1 MDIKQLQALLAIADH
16 GSFSAAAK
24 ALLTVQSNV
33 SAHIQRLENEL
44 GVTLVDR
51 HDGSLTD
58 EGEMVAQRA
67 RRVIHEIED
76 IDADIHSLGDSPS
89 GDARIGAIGT
99 TGRWL
104 MPLLLPEVGER
115 HPNVHTTV
123 FEGATNNL
131 VLRIN
136 TGEIDAAI
144 VHLPLSTT
152 EFDVTA
158 LFAEELVVIA
168 HTKHELAQYESI
180 SLAELSDYQLLLA
193 PRGTPLRRII
203 DRAAANEG
211 VAMNAL
217 AEIDGVRLMTSL
229 AFEGYGAAIVPA
241 SAIPGWLRGDFVRIS
256 VPGLPRR
263 VVGWAQRHR
272 PRPNRATLAV
282 RDTLVD
288 IIDRYG
294 DRQPGVTKD
303 IHALAP
309 RPFTKATASKGTSA
323 KGRPAVGAV

>member
-24 ALLTVQSNV
+24 SLLTVQSNV
-33 SAHIQRLENEL
+33 SAHIQRLEGEL

-76 IDADIHSLGDSPS
+76 IDADIHSLGESPS
-89 GDARIGAIGT
+89 GEARIGAIGT

-104 MPLLLPEVGER
+104 MPLLLPEVSAR

-144 VHLPLSTT
+144 VHLPLSTNDYEIT
-152 EFDVTA
+152 E
-158 LFAEELVVIA
+158 LFAEELVLIA
-168 HTKHELAQYESI
+168 HTKHVLSKKESI
-180 SLAELSDYQLLLA
+180 SLKELAEHPILLA
-193 PRGTPLRRII
+193 PRGTPLRRIV

-282 RDTLVD
+282 RDTLID
-288 IIDRYG
+288 IVGRHA

-303 IHALAP
+303 ILPLTP
-309 RPFTKATASKGTSA
+309 RPVT
-323 KGRPAVGAV
+323 KGRPTIGQV

>member
-33 SAHIQRLENEL
+33 SAHIQRLESEL

-76 IDADIHSLGDSPS
+76 IDADIHSLGESAS
-89 GDARIGAIGT
+89 GEARIGAIGT

-104 MPLLLPEVGER
+104 MPLLLPEVSAR

-144 VHLPLSTT
+144 VHLPLASTDY
-152 EFDVTA
+152 DVTE
-158 LFAEELVVIA
+158 LFAEELVLIA
-168 HTKHELAQYESI
+168 HTKHELATHESI
-180 SLAELSDYQLLLA
+180 SLEVLAEHPILLA

-211 VAMNAL
+211 VSLNAL

-288 IIDRYG
+288 IVDRYG

-303 IHALAP
+303 IYPLPA
-309 RPFTKATASKGTSA
+309 RTTA
-323 KGRPAVGAV
+323 KGRPTITNV

>member
-24 ALLTVQSNV
+24 SLLTVQSNV
-33 SAHIQRLENEL
+33 SAHIQRLESEL

-76 IDADIHSLGDSPS
+76 IDADIHSLGESPS
-89 GDARIGAIGT
+89 GEARIGAIGT

-104 MPLLLPEVGER
+104 MPLLLPEVSAR

-144 VHLPLSTT
+144 VHLPLSTSDYEVT
-152 EFDVTA
+152 E
-158 LFAEELVVIA
+158 LFAEELVLIA
-168 HTKHELAQYESI
+168 HTKHALSQHTSI
-180 SLAELSDYQLLLA
+180 SLKELAEHPILLA
-193 PRGTPLRRII
+193 PRGTPLRRIV

-282 RDTLVD
+282 RDTLID
-288 IIDRYG
+288 IVARHA

-303 IHALAP
+303 ILPLTP
-309 RPFTKATASKGTSA
+309 RPQP
-323 KGRPAVGAV
+323 KGRPTIGAV

>member
-24 ALLTVQSNV
+24 SLLTVQSNV
-33 SAHIQRLENEL
+33 SAHIQRLEAEL

-89 GDARIGAIGT
+89 GEARIGAIGT

-104 MPLLLPEVGER
+104 MPLLLPEVSAR

-136 TGEIDAAI
+136 TGDIDAAI
-144 VHLPLSTT
+144 VHLPLSTSDYDIT
-152 EFDVTA
+152 E
-158 LFAEELVVIA
+158 LFAEELVLIT
-168 HTKHELAQYESI
+168 HTKHPLSKHNSI
-180 SLAELSDYQLLLA
+180 SLKELAEHPILLA
-193 PRGTPLRRII
+193 PRGTPLRRIV

-256 VPGLPRR
+256 VPGLPQR
-263 VVGWAQRHR
+263 VVGWVQRHR
-272 PRPNRATLAV
+272 PRPNRASLAV
-282 RDTLVD
+282 RDTLIDIVD
-288 IIDRYG
+288 RHA

-303 IHALAP
+303 ILALTP
-309 RPFTKATASKGTSA
+309 RPTA
-323 KGRPAVGAV
+323 KGRPLSALSDGTV

>member
-24 ALLTVQSNV
+24 SLLTVQSNI
-33 SAHIQRLENEL
+33 SAHIQRLESEL

-76 IDADIHSLGDSPS
+76 IDADIHSLGESPS
-89 GDARIGAIGT
+89 GEARIGAIGT

-104 MPLLLPEVGER
+104 MPLLLPEVSAR

-144 VHLPLSTT
+144 VHLPLSATDY
-152 EFDVTA
+152 DVTE
-158 LFAEELVVIA
+158 LFAEELVLIA
-168 HTKHELAQYESI
+168 HTKHELSQHDTI
-180 SLAELSDYQLLLA
+180 SLAELSEHPILLA

-288 IIDRYG
+288 IVNRYA
-294 DRQPGVTKD
+294 DRQPGVTQD
-303 IHALAP
+303 ILPMTP
-309 RPFTKATASKGTSA
+309 RPTVKARPLSA
-323 KGRPAVGAV
+323 LSDSTV

>member
-1 MDIKQLQALLAIADH
+1 MDIKQLQALIAIEDH

-44 GVTLVDR
+44 GVTLIDR
-51 HDGSLTD
+51 HDGSLTS

-89 GDARIGAIGT
+89 GEARIGAIGT

-104 MPLLLPEVGER
+104 MPLLLPEVSAR

-131 VLRIN
+131 VLRLN
-136 TGEIDAAI
+136 SGEIDAAI
-144 VHLPLSTT
+144 VHLPLSTADY
-152 EFDVTA
+152 DVTE
-158 LFAEELVVIA
+158 LFAEELVLIA
-168 HTKHELAQYESI
+168 HTKHELAHHDSI
-180 SLAELSDYQLLLA
+180 PLKELAQHPILLA

-256 VPGLPRR
+256 VPGLPQR

-288 IIDRYG
+288 IVNRYA
-294 DRQPGVTKD
+294 DRQPGVTRD
-303 IHALAP
+303 ILALAP
-309 RPFTKATASKGTSA
+309 RTTA
-323 KGRPAVGAV
+323 KGRPSIGTV

>member
-1 MDIKQLQALLAIADH
+1 MPGIRRSRAKPLTGQRKKDTSMDIKQLQALLAIADH

-67 RRVIHEIED
+67 RRVVHEIED

-89 GDARIGAIGT
+89 GEARIGAIGT

-104 MPLLLPEVGER
+104 MPLLLPEVSAR
-115 HPNVHTTV
+115 HPNVHITV
-123 FEGATNNL
+123 FEGATSNL
-131 VLRIN
+131 
-136 TGEIDAAI
+136 
-144 VHLPLSTT
+144 
-152 EFDVTA
+152 
-158 LFAEELVVIA
+158 AEELVVIA
-168 HTKHELAQYESI
+168 HTKHELADRVSI
-180 SLAELSDYQLLLA
+180 SLAELAEHQVLLA
-193 PRGTPLRRII
+193 PRGTALRRIV

-211 VAMNAL
+211 VAMTAL

-256 VPGLPRR
+256 VPGLPQR

-282 RDTLVD
+282 RDTLID

-303 IHALAP
+303 VHALPQRVIAKS
-309 RPFTKATASKGTSA
+309 RPSITNA
-323 KGRPAVGAV
+323 

>member
-24 ALLTVQSNV
+24 SLLTVQSNV
-33 SAHIQRLENEL
+33 SAHIQRLESEL

-76 IDADIHSLGDSPS
+76 IDADIHSLGESPS
-89 GDARIGAIGT
+89 GEARIGAIGT

-104 MPLLLPEVGER
+104 MPLLLPEVSAR

-144 VHLPLSTT
+144 VHLPLSTSDYEVT
-152 EFDVTA
+152 E
-158 LFAEELVVIA
+158 LFAEELVLIA
-168 HTKHELAQYESI
+168 HTKHTLSKHTSI
-180 SLAELSDYQLLLA
+180 SLKELAEHPILLA
-193 PRGTPLRRII
+193 PRGTPLRRIV

-211 VAMNAL
+211 VAMSAL

-282 RDTLVD
+282 RDTLID
-288 IIDRYG
+288 IVTRHA

-303 IHALAP
+303 ILALAP
-309 RPFTKATASKGTSA
+309 RPQT
-323 KGRPAVGAV
+323 KGRPTIGAV

>member
-33 SAHIQRLENEL
+33 SAHIQRLEGEL

-51 HDGSLTD
+51 HDGTLTT
-58 EGEMVAQRA
+58 EGEMVVQRA

-89 GDARIGAIGT
+89 GEARIGAIGT

-104 MPLLLPEVGER
+104 MPLLLPELSAR

-123 FEGATNNL
+123 FEGATNTL
-131 VLRIN
+131 VPRISA
-136 TGEIDAAI
+136 GEIDAAI
-144 VHLPLSTT
+144 VHLPLTSGDFEVT
-152 EFDVTA
+152 E
-158 LFAEELVVIA
+158 LFSEELVLIA
-168 HTKHELAQYESI
+168 HTNHELADRESI
-180 SLAELSDYQLLLA
+180 TLTELSMHPVLLA

-203 DRAAANEG
+203 DRAAANES
-211 VAMNAL
+211 VSLSAL

-256 VPGLPRR
+256 VPGLPQR
-263 VVGWAQRHR
+263 VVGWVQRQR

-288 IIDRYG
+288 IVARYAHK
-294 DRQPGVTKD
+294 QPGVTQEN
-303 IHALAP
+303 HSFSP
-309 RPFTKATASKGTSA
+309 KGNLISP
-323 KGRPAVGAV
+323 KGNVKG

>member
-1 MDIKQLQALLAIADH
+1 MDIKQLQALIAIEDH

-44 GVTLVDR
+44 GVTLIDR
-51 HDGSLTD
+51 HDGSLTS

-89 GDARIGAIGT
+89 GEARIGAIGT

-104 MPLLLPEVGER
+104 MPLLLPEVSAR

-131 VLRIN
+131 VLRLN
-136 TGEIDAAI
+136 SGEIDAAI
-144 VHLPLSTT
+144 VHLPLSTSDY
-152 EFDVTA
+152 DVTE
-158 LFAEELVVIA
+158 LFAEELVLIA
-168 HTKHELAQYESI
+168 HTKHELAHHDSI
-180 SLAELSDYQLLLA
+180 TLKELAQHPILLA

-256 VPGLPRR
+256 VPGLPQR

-288 IIDRYG
+288 IVNRYA
-294 DRQPGVTKD
+294 DRQPGVTRD
-303 IHALAP
+303 ILALAP
-309 RPFTKATASKGTSA
+309 RTTA
-323 KGRPAVGAV
+323 KGRPSIGTV